1 LPRGRDLV
9 ETTQPRLDFAFL
21 ERLPSKRIAIG
32 VLDLEMEKVEK
43 PEVVAAR
50 ARKALNHVDRTA
62 LLARD
67 CGMKYLGARQRARS
81 SRRSCRRPARHRVR
95 RWSSHHSA
103 SLSAQNFFT
112 RK

>member
-62 LLARD
+62 SPRAGLRD
-67 CGMKYLGARQRARS
+67 EVPGREAACAKLKALV
-81 SRRSCRRPARHRVR
+81 PAPG
-95 RWSSHHSA
+95 SPPCEA
-103 SLSAQNFFT
+103 MD
-112 RK
+112 